1 MLIERGGRLPGA
13 ALGLLLLGVVIAGLV
28 GSVAATVAALRS
40 PLLPAL
46 RAE

>member
-1 MLIERGGRLPGA
+1 LPTASLAVLLA
-13 ALGLLLLGVVIAGLV
+13 AVVITGLAASLV
-28 GSVAATVAALRS
+28 ATVAALRS